1 MGCVSVWGECVC
13 VGKREALAGMNRA
26 QVRAKGWQTS

>member
-1 MGCVSVWGECVC
+1 MGCVSTWGVSVLE
-13 VGKREALAGMNRA
+13 KREALAGMNRA